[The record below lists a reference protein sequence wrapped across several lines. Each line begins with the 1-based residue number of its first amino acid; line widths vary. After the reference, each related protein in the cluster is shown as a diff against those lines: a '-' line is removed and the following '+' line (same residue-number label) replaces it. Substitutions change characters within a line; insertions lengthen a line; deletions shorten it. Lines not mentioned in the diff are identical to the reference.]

1 MQMSTPAPLDPLRKV
16 DEVKEH
22 RDAASADTMLGE
34 LGSDEQP
41 QRVNP
46 LEHHFP
52 EEGSFETF
60 VHGAGI

>member
-1 MQMSTPAPLDPLRKV
+1 MNASAPLDPLRKV
-16 DEVKEH
+16 DQVKEH
-22 RDAASADTMLGE
+22 QDAASADTMLTE

-46 LEHHFP
+46 LEYHFP
-52 EEGSFETF
+52 DEGSFETF